1 MKINSTLKPL
11 VFASSLILS
20 LTSCNRTEEANTVS
34 SIANDDNTA
43 ENAFY
48 DLKIAGDNA
57 GTIATSKTQSI
68 NEKSIKDTCAKVS
81 YINFDTVTKTGS
93 LIVDF
98 GDKNCPCKD
107 GRNRRG
113 KIGVEYTGTDKAIGS
128 KVVYTPESYFVN
140 DNGVSGKKT
149 VTYSAP
155 FTFSI
160 KVENGTIK
168 KSDGSGT
175 ITWNSDRIRKMITGF
190 TTPLD
195 FSDDIYEITGTS
207 SGINASG
214 NSYSFSTES
223 PLVKAI
229 GCQYIKSGK
238 LKIQRSGKKDATV
251 DYGDGTCDD
260 KGTISVGS
268 WTKNITLKKW

>member
-1 MKINSTLKPL
+1 MKIIPLVKPI
-11 VFASSLILS
+11 VFASSFVLILA
-20 LTSCNRTEEANTVS
+20 SCNRTEEANTVS

-48 DLKIAGDNA
+48 DLKLAGDNA
-57 GTIATSKTQSI
+57 GTKATTKTVNL
-68 NEKSIKDTCAKVS
+68 NEKSLVDTCAKVS
-81 YINFDTVTKTGS
+81 YVNFDTVTKTGS

-113 KIGVEYTGTDKAIGS
+113 KIGVAYTGADKAIGS

-149 VTYSAP
+149 ITYTAP
-155 FTFSI
+155 LTFSI
-160 KVENGTIK
+160 KVENGIIK
-168 KSDGSGT
+168 KADGSGT
-175 ITWNSDRIRKMITGF
+175 ITWNSDRIRKMIGGY

-195 FSDDIYEITGTS
+195 FSDDIYEISGTS

-214 NSYSFSTES
+214 NSYSFTTES

-229 GCQYIKSGK
+229 GCQFIKSGK

-260 KGTISVGS
+260 KGTISIGT
-268 WTKNITLKKW
+268 WTKDITLKKW